1 MPTIAIVTG
10 ASSGLGKELVRQID
24 AGGIGP
30 VDEIWAVGR
39 SENRLSALVRT
50 CRTTVRPFC
59 LDLTDS
65 GAHDLLE
72 GALAETA
79 GARVRLLVNNAGFG
93 TAGDFALQDR
103 DSASSMIDILM
114 RAPVELAYR
123 VLPYMTAGSR
133 ILNTS
138 SVAAFTAQPRLA
150 VYSCAKRFI
159 LDFSRALDAELGDVD
174 IHVTAVCPKFMRTG
188 FLDHPGDGE
197 AMGKMTTIG
206 FERVEDV
213 AAKAIAASN
222 AGRALCIPSP
232 DMKAYY
238 ALTKVLPYPL
248 VLKAEKLLG
257 AW

>member
-59 LDLTDS
+59 LDLTDP
-65 GAHDLLE
+65 GAYDLLE

-174 IHVTAVCPKFMRTG
+174 I
-188 FLDHPGDGE
+188 
-197 AMGKMTTIG
+197 
-206 FERVEDV
+206 
-213 AAKAIAASN
+213 
-222 AGRALCIPSP
+222 
-232 DMKAYY
+232 
-238 ALTKVLPYPL
+238 KVLPYPL